1 MSTYCFS
8 NLIIYSGKPLL
19 RQEPVFRVSPA
30 SPSFIIG
37 WHAFTPGCCQF
48 KKAAVLVSLLAT
60 ASLFNDSFP
69 LGISCKHKKRP
80 TGETSRS
87 GWLLHRNRGRVVRS
101 LRFAIY
107 THARTK
113 ELGKRREKKVM
124 IHFFL
129 CILKGHNLK
138 SEDRCIQTIAPPPLP
153 HNRHTT
159 GVKNDM
165 HIKFHE
171 DFKGFWLKGIKVQKV
186 QRRVNK
192 KKKKMDDSF
201 RAVG

>member
-19 RQEPVFRVSPA
+19 CYEPVFRVSPD
-30 SPSFIIG
+30 SPSFRIG

-60 ASLFNDSFP
+60 ASLFFDSFP
-69 LGISCKHKKRP
+69 LGISVKRKKKP
-80 TGETSRS
+80 AGKTSRS
-87 GWLLHRNRGRVVRS
+87 GWLLHRNSGRTVRS
-101 LRFAIY
+101 LCFAIY

-124 IHFFL
+124 IHFFSVYFKRPQL
-129 CILKGHNLK
+129 NA
-138 SEDRCIQTIAPPPLP
+138 RRQMYPNRFFPP
-153 HNRHTT
+153 NRHTT
-159 GVKNDM
+159 GAKNDM

-171 DFKGFWLKGIKVQKV
+171 DFKEFWLKGIKVQKV
-186 QRRVNK
+186 QCRVNK
-192 KKKKMDDSF
+192 KKIKKMDDSF
-201 RAVG
+201 RAVR